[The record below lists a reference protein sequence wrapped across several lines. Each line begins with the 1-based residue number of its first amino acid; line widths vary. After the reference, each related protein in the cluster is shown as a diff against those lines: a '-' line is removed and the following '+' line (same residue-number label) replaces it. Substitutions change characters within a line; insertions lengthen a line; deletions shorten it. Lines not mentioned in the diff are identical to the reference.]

1 MRKTNKSKFRDL
13 LRTEKMVTAA
23 GIYDGLSAKAAEQ
36 AGFEALYMTG
46 NGSMASM
53 LGVPDLGLATM
64 DEMVR
69 CARDLALAVDVPLLC
84 DADTGYGGLLNIKR
98 TVEAFENADIA
109 GIHIED
115 QALPKRCGALGGIK
129 VVDREEARMRIDM
142 AVKARMDPDFII
154 IARTDARDVFGL
166 EEAVLRAR
174 IFESAGAD
182 AIMVEGLKSL
192 EEIRTVVDNV
202 KIPVLFNI
210 YEVSEEDAYD
220 LEELEAAGVKIA
232 INCLSATLLCAR
244 VLKNF
249 YAEFRKTGT
258 TRSYVNHMMPMGE
271 YVEMMGID
279 QYQSIN

>member
-13 LRTEKMVTAA
+13 LRTGNMVTAA
-23 GIYDGLSAKAAEQ
+23 GIYDGLSARAAEQ

-53 LGVPDLGLATM
+53 LGIPDLGLATM

-69 CARDLALAVDVPLLC
+69 CAKDLALAVHVPLLC

-98 TVEAFENADIA
+98 TVEAFERADIA

-115 QALPKRCGALGGIK
+115 QMLPKRCGALGGVR
-129 VVDREEARMRIDM
+129 VVDREEARARIDT
-142 AVKARMDPDFII
+142 AVKARKDPDFVI
-154 IARTDARDVFGL
+154 IARTDARDVLGL
-166 EEAVLRAR
+166 GEAVARAR

-182 AIMVEGLKSL
+182 AVMVEGLKNL
-192 EEIRTVVDNV
+192 EEIRIIVDSV

-210 YEVSEEDAYD
+210 YEISEEDAYS
-220 LEELEAAGVKIA
+220 LEELESAGVKIA
-232 INCLSATLLCAR
+232 INCLSATLLCAH
-244 VLKNF
+244 VLKDF
-249 YAEFRKTGT
+249 YAEFKKTGT

-271 YVEMMGID
+271 YVEMMGIN
-279 QYQSIN
+279 QYQGLE